1 MQKNDPPRLNPRG
14 RKVKILATVGPAS
27 RSPEMLSRLFLAGV
41 DAFRVNMS
49 HGEHADH
56 AETIKAIRA
65 LEKEFARP
73 IAILADLQGP
83 KLRVGKFKDGQ
94 AVIRHS
100 GHFTLDRNPE
110 PGDHTR
116 VELPHPELFGLLS
129 KGQRLLIND
138 GKIRLRVIRA
148 DENEILCS
156 AEVGGVISDRK
167 GVNVPDAE
175 VPIPALTDKDRR
187 DLAFALDHGADWIG
201 LSFVQRPE
209 DLAEARK
216 LMTGSDGPRA
226 ALCAKIEKPM
236 AVRRLDEIIELAD
249 GIMVARGDL
258 GVELEPQEVPPLQKT
273 IVNKARNA
281 GKPVIVATQMLES
294 MIESPAPTRAEVSDV
309 ANAVYDG
316 ADCVMLSAETA
327 AGQWPEEAVTIM
339 HKIARQVEGDE
350 AFLARVRFLDTP
362 PDRTTADAL
371 AHACM
376 TIADTVSIEAI
387 TVFTGSGSTARRVAR
402 ERPSVPMMVLTP
414 SMRTARRVAILWGA
428 HAVATKDIGS
438 FEEMIAKGKRMAL
451 RHGFGQAGGKLIALA
466 GVPFGTPGST
476 NLLHVVTITG
486 DELEKHEG

>member
-1 MQKNDPPRLNPRG
+1 MAKSPSHKLAPRG

-27 RSPEMLSRLFLAGV
+27 SSPEMLRKLFRAGV

-49 HGEHADH
+49 HGEHAVH
-56 AETIKAIRA
+56 AGTIAAIRDM
-65 LEKEFARP
+65 EKEFGRP
-73 IAILADLQGP
+73 IAIFCDLQGP
-83 KLRVGKFKDGQ
+83 KLRVGKFKDGR

-110 PGDHTR
+110 PGDETR
-116 VELPHPELFGLLS
+116 VELPHPELFGLLE

-138 GKIRLRVIRA
+138 GKIQLKVIRA

-156 AEVGGVISDRK
+156 AVVGGVISDRK

-175 VPIPALTDKDRR
+175 IPIPALTEKDRR
-187 DLAFALDHGADWIG
+187 DLAFAVQQGADWIG

-216 LMTGSDGPRA
+216 LMGGYG

-236 AVRRLDEIIELAD
+236 AVRRLDEILEMCD
-249 GIMVARGDL
+249 GVMVARGDL
-258 GVELEPQEVPPLQKT
+258 GVELLPEEVPPLQKK
-273 IVNKARNA
+273 IVNKARML

-316 ADCVMLSAETA
+316 ADAVMLSAETA
-327 AGQWPEEAVTIM
+327 AGEWPEEAVAIM
-339 HKIARQVEGDE
+339 DRIAVQVERDDSYV
-350 AFLARVRFLDTP
+350 ARVRFLDTP
-362 PDRTTADAL
+362 PDATTADAL
-371 AHACM
+371 SHACM
-376 TIADTVSIEAI
+376 TIADTVPISAI

-402 ERPSVPMMVLTP
+402 ERPSVPMLVLTP
-414 SMRTARRVAILWGA
+414 SNRTARRVALLWGA
-428 HAVATKDIGS
+428 HPVITKDIGS

-451 RHGFGQAGGKLIALA
+451 RHGFGKAGSKMIALA

-476 NLLHVVTITG
+476 NLLHVVTLAG
-486 DELEKHEG
+486 DELERHNG